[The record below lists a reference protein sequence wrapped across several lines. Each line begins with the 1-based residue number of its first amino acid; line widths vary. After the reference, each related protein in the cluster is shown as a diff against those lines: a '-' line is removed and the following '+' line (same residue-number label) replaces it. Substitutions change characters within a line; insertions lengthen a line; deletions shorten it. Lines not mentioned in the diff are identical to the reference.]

1 MQLKS
6 ILAAIAVLAFAP
18 QLVYAQTSAFSV
30 KPIKAQANQVLVTL
44 PNKYDASDII
54 KVEINDQS
62 YLSVHYR
69 NKTTGRNDSVWCA
82 EYTNSGLKKTHNA
95 SKPVTKPLCDAG
107 IAAFK
112 KAAH

>member
-6 ILAAIAVLAFAP
+6 ILAAIAFLAFAP
-18 QLVYAQTSAFSV
+18 QLVYAQTSAFSE
-30 KPIKAQANQVLVTL
+30 KPSKAQANQVLVTL

-82 EYTNSGLKKTHNA
+82 EYTNSGLKKTA
-95 SKPVTKPLCDAG
+95 LLRLDELDRRV
-107 IAAFK
+107 
-112 KAAH
+112 